1 MARVEICVKCNRRW
15 KVDAM
20 CDTSSGYLCP
30 GCSGKQEDGN
40 EIHILR
46 PGQEAMSAA
55 DREGCRL
62 KWQ

>member
-1 MARVEICVKCNRRW
+1 MARVEICVRCNRRW
-15 KVDAM
+15 QVDAM

-30 GCSGKQEDGN
+30 ACSRREEGYI
-40 EIHILR
+40 IHTLK
-46 PGQEAMSAA
+46 PGQEAMNAA

>member
-15 KVDAM
+15 TVDAM
-20 CDTSSGYLCP
+20 CDASSGYLCP
-30 GCSGKQEDGN
+30 RCSRKKDDN
-40 EIHILR
+40 EIHTLK
-46 PGQEAMSAA
+46 PGQDAMSAA